1 MNSQGTMIKHPL
13 TIQTLTASK
22 TELRPHIGSAN
33 CMWGSP
39 EVAIV
44 KSLRMCSDQNLIKI
58 QRYNEMWV
66 FLVAVYYMKHD
77 FITPWF

>member
-1 MNSQGTMIKHPL
+1 MIKHPL
-13 TIQTLTASK
+13 TTQTLTASK

-39 EVAIV
+39 VVVII
-44 KSLRMCSDQNLIKI
+44 KSLQMGSDQDLIKN

-66 FLVAVYYMKHD
+66 LLVTVYYVKHD
-77 FITPWF
+77 SIPPWF